1 MDNCKKT
8 SLRGIA
14 QNDNLNYF
22 RAITLNLA
30 SFDGIGRIDVYG
42 TGVTLHIDGEGVF
55 CSSTGTISST
65 PKDANSGTLYLKN
78 IADNDKLLIKNKYNI
93 TSLIFS
99 NNFYAAN
106 TTPALNYLVNLQTLR
121 PNNYS
126 NNMHI
131 DLNSIS
137 KYSKDLTTIDNMYN
151 SNCIGDIETIVEN
164 LIALG
169 RSSGSLAMTGYE
181 TNIKLNDT
189 NFFRSY
195 ADRTEKL
202 TITFGNNS
210 ATCTWKGNTVASYDG
225 STWTYNS

>member
-1 MDNCKKT
+1 MNNCIKSQLKEVVE
-8 SLRGIA
+8 
-14 QNDNLNYF
+14 NDRLNYF
-22 RAITLNLA
+22 GAITLNLA
-30 SFDGIGRIDVYG
+30 SFDGIGRIDVRG
-42 TGVTLHIDGEGVF
+42 NGVTLHIDGEGVF

-78 IADNDKLLIKNKYNI
+78 IADNDKLLIKNKYNV
-93 TSLIFS
+93 TSLVFS
-99 NNFYAAN
+99 NNFYAAK
-106 TTPALNYLVNLQTLR
+106 TTPVLSYLVNLQTLR
-121 PNNYS
+121 TNNFS

-137 KYSKDLTTIDNMYN
+137 KYSKDLITIGNTYN
-151 SNCIGDIETIVEN
+151 SNCTGDIETIVEN

-169 RSSGSLAMTGYE
+169 RSSGRLDMTGYS

-189 NFFRSY
+189 NFFASY
-195 ADRTEKL
+195 DDRNETL

-225 STWTYNS
+225 LTWTYSS